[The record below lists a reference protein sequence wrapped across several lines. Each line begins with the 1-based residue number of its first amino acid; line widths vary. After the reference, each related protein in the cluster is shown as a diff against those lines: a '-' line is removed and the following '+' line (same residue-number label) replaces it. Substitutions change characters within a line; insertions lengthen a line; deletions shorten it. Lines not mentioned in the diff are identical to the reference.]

1 MCTLISKRL
10 FSLSTSMPYL
20 SSVPLTAF
28 IPEQFG
34 AMDDGSDDEEL
45 QLMTDVALLDAKLA
59 DAGRPFD
66 ETIFVHKFEGLHLKP
81 LQKRLKLWRFRKQM
95 REQLVASLPTR
106 YASGAPADT
115 PEHQPIRAPT
125 ANVEYD
131 SRKAFKSSKPRFV
144 YAPHGDGSPPEMSH
158 LHVAFATKC
167 ADWLREN
174 NQMTQTDLIQRWNR
188 ELPEDW
194 ADRFKVGGGER
205 PAVQWT
211 S

>member
-66 ETIFVHKFEGLHLKP
+66 ETMFVHKFEGLQLKP

-106 YASGAPADT
+106 YASGAPAEHQPIRAGAT
-115 PEHQPIRAPT
+115 PEHQPIRAPA

-131 SRKAFKSSKPRFV
+131 SRKASKSSKPRFV
-144 YAPHGDGSPPEMSH
+144 YAPREDGSPPEMSRRRR
-158 LHVAFATKC
+158 C
-167 ADWLREN
+167 AGPGRWRRRRLR
-174 NQMTQTDLIQRWNR
+174 L
-188 ELPEDW
+188 
-194 ADRFKVGGGER
+194 AVGGGLMT
-205 PAVQWT
+205 P
-211 S
+211 